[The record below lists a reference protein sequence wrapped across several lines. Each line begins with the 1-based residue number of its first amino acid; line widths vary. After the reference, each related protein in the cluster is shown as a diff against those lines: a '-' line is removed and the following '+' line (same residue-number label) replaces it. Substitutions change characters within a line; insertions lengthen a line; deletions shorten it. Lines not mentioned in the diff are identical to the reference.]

1 MLDLEKEYYSDKVK
15 VIAGTDEAGRGPL
28 AGPLVVAAVIF
39 PKGYKNEDINDSKQL
54 TAKKREELFEIVKR
68 DALAYSIKIISVEDI
83 DKLNILN
90 ADKKGMKEALLELN
104 PQPDFVLTDAVP
116 LLNLPFPA
124 VPIIKGDAKALCI
137 AASSILAKVTRDHL
151 MMELDKQ
158 YPEYGF
164 AKHKGYGTKKHIEAI
179 EKYGP
184 IEGVHRKTF
193 EPVKEYFSDQ
203 IKLF

>member
-1 MLDLEKEYYSDKVK
+1 M
-15 VIAGTDEAGRGPL
+15 
-28 AGPLVVAAVIF
+28 
-39 PKGYKNEDINDSKQL
+39 
-54 TAKKREELFEIVKR
+54 
-68 DALAYSIKIISVEDI
+68 
-83 DKLNILN
+83 
-90 ADKKGMKEALLELN
+90 
-104 PQPDFVLTDAVP
+104 P

-158 YPEYGF
+158 YPEHGF

>member
-28 AGPLVVAAVIF
+28 AGPLVVGAVIF

-68 DALAYSIKIISVEDI
+68 DALAYSIKIISVKDI

-104 PQPDFVLTDAVP
+104 PQPDLVLTDAVP

-137 AASSILAKVTRDHL
+137 AAASILAKVTRDHL

>member
-28 AGPLVVAAVIF
+28 AGPLVVGAVIF

-54 TAKKREELFEIVKR
+54 TAKKREELFEVIKR

-104 PQPDFVLTDAVP
+104 PQPDLVLTDAVP
-116 LLNLPFPA
+116 LLNLPFLA

>member
-39 PKGYKNEDINDSKQL
+39 PKGYKNDEINDSKQL
-54 TAKKREELFEIVKR
+54 TVKKREELFEVIKR

-104 PQPDFVLTDAVP
+104 PQPDLVLTDAVP
-116 LLNLPFPA
+116 LLNLPFLA

-137 AASSILAKVTRDHL
+137 AASSILAKVNRDHL

-158 YPEYGF
+158 YTEYGF

>member
-28 AGPLVVAAVIF
+28 AGPLVVGAVIF
-39 PKGYKNEDINDSKQL
+39 PKGYKNDEINDSKQL
-54 TAKKREELFEIVKR
+54 TAKKREELFEVIKR
-68 DALAYSIKIISVEDI
+68 DALAYSIKTIAVEDI

-104 PQPDFVLTDAVP
+104 PQPDLVLTDAVP

-193 EPVKEYFSDQ
+193 EPVKEYISDQ

>member
-1 MLDLEKEYYSDKVK
+1 MLDLEEEYYSDKVK

-28 AGPLVVAAVIF
+28 AGPLVVGAVIF

-68 DALAYSIKIISVEDI
+68 DALTYSIKIISVEDI

-104 PQPDFVLTDAVP
+104 PQPDLVLTDAVP
-116 LLNLPFPA
+116 LHNLPFPA

-137 AASSILAKVTRDHL
+137 AAASIIAKVTRDHL

>member
-28 AGPLVVAAVIF
+28 AGPLVVGAVIF

-54 TAKKREELFEIVKR
+54 TAKKREELFEVIKR

-104 PQPDFVLTDAVP
+104 PQPDLVLTDAVP
-116 LLNLPFPA
+116 LLNFPFPA

-151 MMELDKQ
+151 MMELDKK
-158 YPEYGF
+158 YPDYGF

>member
-1 MLDLEKEYYSDKVK
+1 MLDLEEEYYSDKVK

-28 AGPLVVAAVIF
+28 AGPLVVGAVIF
-39 PKGYKNEDINDSKQL
+39 PKGYKNEDINDCKQL

-104 PQPDFVLTDAVP
+104 PQPYLVLTDAVP

>member
-28 AGPLVVAAVIF
+28 AGPLVVGAVIF
-39 PKGYKNEDINDSKQL
+39 PKGYKNDEINDSKQL
-54 TAKKREELFEIVKR
+54 TVKKREELFEIVKR

-104 PQPDFVLTDAVP
+104 PQPDLVLTDAVP

>member
-28 AGPLVVAAVIF
+28 AGPLVVGAVIF
-39 PKGYKNEDINDSKQL
+39 SKGYKNEDINDSKQL

-90 ADKKGMKEALLELN
+90 ADKKGMKEAILELN
-104 PQPDFVLTDAVP
+104 PQPDLVLTDAVP

>member
-28 AGPLVVAAVIF
+28 AGPLVVGAVIF

-54 TAKKREELFEIVKR
+54 TAKKREELFEVIKR

-83 DKLNILN
+83 DKLTILN
-90 ADKKGMKEALLELN
+90 ADKQGMKEALLELN
-104 PQPDFVLTDAVP
+104 PQPDLVLTDAVP

-179 EKYGP
+179 EKYSP

>member
-28 AGPLVVAAVIF
+28 AGPLVVGAVIF
-39 PKGYKNEDINDSKQL
+39 PKGYKNDEINDSKQL
-54 TAKKREELFEIVKR
+54 TAKKREELFEVIKR
-68 DALAYSIKIISVEDI
+68 DALAYSIKTISVEDI

-104 PQPDFVLTDAVP
+104 PQPDLVLTDAVP
-116 LLNLPFPA
+116 LLNLPFPT

>member
-28 AGPLVVAAVIF
+28 AGPLVVGAVIF

-54 TAKKREELFEIVKR
+54 TAKKREELFEVIKR
-68 DALAYSIKIISVEDI
+68 DALAYSIKTISVEDI

-104 PQPDFVLTDAVP
+104 PQPDLVLTDAVP

-137 AASSILAKVTRDHL
+137 AASSILAKVTRDRL

>member
-39 PKGYKNEDINDSKQL
+39 PKGYKNDEINDSKQL
-54 TAKKREELFEIVKR
+54 TVKKREELFEVIKR
-68 DALAYSIKIISVEDI
+68 YALAYSIKIISVEDI